1 MTYDGLEDG
10 THVKRCLLPFPTQR
24 MLIQGGALLPGLSDA
39 HDKMAKPKGSQV
51 WVVRARYRQD
61 TYMVAG
67 TVGGQEDFEGDI
79 PDRSPPRATES
90 SFPVLQGMC

>member
-1 MTYDGLEDG
+1 
-10 THVKRCLLPFPTQR
+10 VKRCLLPFLTQR
-24 MLIQGGALLPGLSDA
+24 MLIQGGALLLGLSDA
-39 HDKMAKPKGSQV
+39 HDKMAKPEGSQA

-67 TVGGQEDFEGDI
+67 TVGGQADFGGDI

-90 SFPVLQGMC
+90 VSQFFKAYVSCCLVGQLRY